1 MLLPHSLPQNLKS
14 FYFMGPPPSIGLFGF
29 DDEDKKRNFEI
40 FYLQTYAKEW
50 ETEIQDGKWH
60 GFPAK
65 SVDNFN
71 HLNEE

>member
-1 MLLPHSLPQNLKS
+1 MFAFASP
-14 FYFMGPPPSIGLFGF
+14 F